1 MLNQPSISRRSYAG
15 DWGSHSFSFANTW
28 QHISPRFQ
36 RDVEQY
42 QGLVRPVCSG

>member
-1 MLNQPSISRRSYAG
+1 MRGIGAVIHFLT
-15 DWGSHSFSFANTW
+15 NTW